1 MKTVRELFS
10 TRRPIDRPIE
20 KVIDYYAVDEK
31 RLAAEI
37 DEYEVTEHIEACFR
51 HFLETFSDGVDR
63 GQVTEIGVWVAGFY
77 GSGKSSFTKYLGF
90 ALDDTKTVEDRR
102 FTDLLCDRL
111 PSKDTRAMML
121 SLTGAHPTAVIM
133 LDLGAEQLASDAS
146 APVSEV
152 LYRKLLQWGG
162 YSTETKLADLEF
174 TLERRELLERFKELY
189 SAKFDGAWDDI
200 HNDPMVGVAHAAQI
214 VPELLPETFPTPESF
229 SKLRFEQAEDLR
241 GLAERMIE
249 LARRKSGKENVLFL
263 VDEAGQ
269 YVAPRNQLILNL
281 DGLARNFKELGRGRV
296 WIACTGQQTLTEIV
310 EKAALNSAELSKL
323 KDRFPIAIN
332 LEAQDIKEITYR
344 RLLAKSDQA
353 EADLKDLFSR
363 HGQALATHTR
373 LTGTRLFRGDPDADT
388 FAHLYPFLPQ
398 HFDLL
403 LELIRSLA
411 RSTGGI
417 GLRSAIRVIQD
428 LLVDASRLLPPGAI
442 PIADR
447 PIGSLACIDDIYNTL
462 RGDIEKVLP
471 FVAEGVDRVEKA
483 FATDAFVVR
492 VAKAIGALQ
501 ALEDFPRTP
510 ENIAALLCPELGAP
524 SLVDEVRAAL
534 GRLAADS
541 ECGVVDDP
549 QAGGFLFL
557 SAGVRPLIKK
567 RDEHI
572 PTGGEVSLLRN
583 KVLEGVFDPTPS
595 VRLQNVKEVKG
606 GVRFE
611 KVRIVGDGA
620 DVDFRI
626 HMVDARSVE
635 VRRKE
640 LLVETNTSP
649 ELRDQIVWLVST
661 PEELEDEL
669 IRACRSDWVLSV
681 TRESETDRDVAQF
694 LRAERQAS
702 DAARRRVRALLER
715 ALLEGTFVFRG
726 RSTPVSEAGE
736 TLLAASKKLLG
747 EAAGD
752 LFKSFTLVPI
762 RPQTDLAAKFLGVEE
777 LAKMT
782 KELDPLGLVLTK
794 GSSPR
799 VDTDCDALA
808 ETLRALD
815 QRLEEAGSAGRL
827 QGSAIQDMFAAA
839 PYGWSKDATRYLFAA
854 LLVGKEVE
862 FHGPDGVIRGAGPA
876 ARDAVKSAVA
886 FNRLGV
892 SRRETP
898 VSFEDLSH
906 AAERLRDMFGIKVMP
921 LEDSIAKAVKEHV
934 SLLVDDLANLPERL
948 RLLGLPGEERA
959 RAVVDTLTSL
969 LQQDEV
975 GKVSILAAEQSSL
988 LADTKWAR
996 ALEKTF
1002 DGGAEAD
1009 LVRARSLVSEVR
1021 SLQVLFGAQLK
1032 ESVSEDTLVTLEDDL
1047 TSNAFHE
1054 RLPQIRNGVVSIVKS
1069 LARQYESALTEYL
1082 AGVERALA
1090 AVQAVPDWT
1099 RLSES
1104 EREAIAASV
1113 GASGLPPKARD
1124 GHECEDLQ
1132 RLLVAGVQ
1140 LLAERDAAMR
1150 AVQVEAPAELPP
1162 TDSQE
1167 LVAASTL
1174 APPGLIENAEDL
1186 KEWLDALRA
1195 RFDAVIKAGKS
1206 IRITWS

>member
-1 MKTVRELFS
+1 LFS

-37 DEYEVTEHIEACFR
+37 DEYEVTEHIEGCFR
-51 HFLETFSDGVDR
+51 HFLETYSDGVDR

-90 ALDDTKTVEDRR
+90 ALDDTKTVDGRR

-111 PSKDTRAMML
+111 QSQDTRAMLL
-121 SLTGAHPTAVIM
+121 SLTGGHPTAVIM

-174 TLERRELLERFKELY
+174 TLERRELLQRFKELY
-189 SAKFDGAWDDI
+189 AAKFGGSWEDI

-214 VPELLPETFPTPESF
+214 VPELLPETFPTSESF

-241 GLAERMIE
+241 ALAERMIE
-249 LARRKSGKENVLFL
+249 LARRKSGKDNILFL

-281 DGLARNFKELGRGRV
+281 DGLARNFKELGQGRV

-353 EADLKDLFSR
+353 EQDLKEAFSR

-373 LTGTRLFRGDPDADT
+373 LTGTRLFKGDPDADT
-388 FAHLYPFLPQ
+388 FVRLYPFLPQ

-428 LLVDASRLLPPGAI
+428 LLVDASRLLPPGTT
-442 PIADR
+442 PVADR
-447 PIGSLACIDDIYNTL
+447 PFGSLACIDDIYNTL

-471 FVAEGVDRVEKA
+471 FVSEGVDRVEKA
-483 FATDAFVVR
+483 FASDAFVVR

-524 SLVDEVRAAL
+524 PLVDQVRNAL
-534 GRLAADS
+534 SKLTADA

-572 PTGGEVSLLRN
+572 PTGGEVNFLRN
-583 KVLEGVFDPTPS
+583 KVLEGVFDPAPS
-595 VRLQNVKEVKG
+595 VRLLNVKEIRG

-611 KVRIVGDGA
+611 RVSIVGDGA
-620 DVDFRI
+620 DVSFRI
-626 HMVDARSVE
+626 HMVDPRSVE
-635 VRRKE
+635 TRRKE

-649 ELRDQIVWLVST
+649 ELKDQIVWLVSA

-669 IRACRSDWVLSV
+669 IRASRSDWVLGA

-694 LRAERQAS
+694 LRAERQALE
-702 DAARRRVRALLER
+702 AARRRVRVLLER
-715 ALLEGTFVFRG
+715 ALLEGVFVFRG

-736 TLLAASKKLLG
+736 TLLAAAKKLLD

-752 LFKSFTLVPI
+752 LFKSFSLVPI

-777 LAKMT
+777 LGRIT

-794 GSSPR
+794 GGSPR

-827 QGSAIQDMFAAA
+827 QGSTIQDMFAAA

-876 ARDAVKSAVA
+876 ARDAVKSAVT

-892 SRRETP
+892 SRRETQ
-898 VSFEDLSH
+898 VSFEDLTR

-921 LEDSIAKAVKEHV
+921 LEDSIAKAVKDHV
-934 SLLVDDLANLPERL
+934 GLLVDDLASLPERL
-948 RLLGLPGEERA
+948 RLLDLPGEERA
-959 RAVVDTLTSL
+959 RNVVDTLTSL
-969 LQQDEV
+969 VQQDEV
-975 GKVSILAAEQSSL
+975 GKVSILAAEQSTL
-988 LADTKWAR
+988 LADAKWSRSLQKA
-996 ALEKTF
+996 F

-1009 LVRARSLVSEVR
+1009 LVRAKSLVSDVR
-1021 SLQVLFGAQLK
+1021 SLQVLFGPQVDNVVSQDVLEQL
-1032 ESVSEDTLVTLEDDL
+1032 EEDLAST
-1047 TSNAFHE
+1047 AFHE
-1054 RLPQIRNGVVSIVKS
+1054 RLPQIRGGVAGMVKS
-1069 LARQYESALTEYL
+1069 LAEEYESAMKEYA

-1090 AVQAVPDWT
+1090 AIQAVPDWT
-1099 RLSES
+1099 RLSEP

-1113 GASGLPPKARD
+1113 GTSGLPPKARD
-1124 GHECEDLQ
+1124 GHECEDLR

-1140 LLAERDAAMR
+1140 LLSERDAAMR
-1150 AVQVEAPAELPP
+1150 AVQVEAPADLPP
-1162 TDSQE
+1162 TDTQE

-1186 KEWLDALRA
+1186 TEWLETLRA
-1195 RFDAVIKAGKS
+1195 RFDAVIRAGKS
-1206 IRITWS
+1206 IRITRS